1 MQQMLRFLATM
12 GFSFVLLSTTA
23 YSGNLANYYGADGV
37 AELKSGN
44 SYDSSLMSTVER
56 FAKKNR
62 KNLGYTTAKK
72 YLFGKIYLEKEDSTY
87 ILKDVYCKRVLR
99 SDQGWKIGPMMIPP
113 NGEVNCEHTW
123 PQSRFNSSMSKGAQK
138 SDLHHLF
145 PTDSKANGVRGN
157 YPFAEVS
164 GKPAHKL
171 CDASLIGSPLE
182 PSPDLN
188 DRNRFFEPPQDHRG
202 NLARALFYF
211 SVVYHLPISVTEEAY
226 LRRWHNE
233 DPVDELE
240 RKRHDMIMDIQGN
253 RNPFIDFPALTKRIS
268 DF

>member
-1 MQQMLRFLATM
+1 MQQMLRFLVTA
-12 GFSFVLLSTTA
+12 GFSLLLSLTA
-23 YSGNLANYYGADGV
+23 YSSTVSDYYGTSGV

-44 SYDSSLMSTVER
+44 SHDDSLKRSVER
-56 FAKKNR
+56 FATKNR
-62 KNLGYTTAKK
+62 KTLSYTTAKK
-72 YLFGKIYLEKEDSTY
+72 YLFGKIYLEKKGNSY
-87 ILKDVYCKRVLR
+87 ILKDVYCKRTLR

-113 NGEVNCEHTW
+113 NGEVNCEHSW
-123 PQSRFNSSMSKGAQK
+123 PQSRFNTSMSKSKQK

-157 YPFAEVS
+157 YPFAEVE

-171 CDASLIGSPLE
+171 CDASFIGTPLE
-182 PSPDLN
+182 PSPELN
-188 DRNRFFEPPQDHRG
+188 QRNRFFEPPQDHRG

-211 SVVYHLPISVTEEAY
+211 SVVYHLPISATEERY

-240 RKRHDMIMDIQGN
+240 RKRHDMIMSIQGN